1 MLFSKSMQWFLS
13 SCLLTAAYHAAAQVP
28 TPASVLGH
36 TPGDDFY
43 LADYGDTVRY
53 FHALAAS
60 SDRIKM
66 FTVGKSTRGQDIEVA
81 VISSPANL
89 AKLDESKKIAGR
101 LARAEDLND
110 DQAKELARSS
120 RVIVHIDGGLH
131 SDEVAGTQHTMI
143 LAYNLVSAKNDAE
156 IDAILDQV
164 ILVLWPDRKSTRL
177 NSSHLG
183 ISYAV

>member
-1 MLFSKSMQWFLS
+1 MLFSKPIRWFSLC
-13 SCLLTAAYHAAAQVP
+13 CLVAFACFAFTVAHAEVP

-43 LADYGDTVRY
+43 LADYADTIRY

-81 VISSPANL
+81 VISSPQNLANL
-89 AKLDESKKIAGR
+89 DQSKKIAGQ
-101 LARAEDLND
+101 LARAEGLND
-110 DQAKELARSS
+110 QQARELARSTK
-120 RVIVHIDGGLH
+120 VIVHIDGGLH

-143 LAYNLVSAKNDAE
+143 LALQPAHR
-156 IDAILDQV
+156 QGRP
-164 ILVLWPDRKSTRL
+164 WRSTPF
-177 NSSHLG
+177 STK
-183 ISYAV
+183 